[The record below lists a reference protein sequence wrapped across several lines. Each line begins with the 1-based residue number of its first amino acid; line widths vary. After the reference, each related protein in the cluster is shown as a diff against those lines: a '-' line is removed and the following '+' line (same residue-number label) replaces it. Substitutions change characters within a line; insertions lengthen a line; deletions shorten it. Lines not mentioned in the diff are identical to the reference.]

1 LSNRTKYF
9 FLSGVLIGGIVS
21 SSSAEVKSDLR
32 LLSSTQQG
40 IVIEYT
46 PRYDEPMMVTDGN
59 ATFQHWR
66 FEGALIREETQPGS
80 PSLYVRALPLILP
93 GPAGHSLEIL
103 SAEYETI
110 NNVLLRPVPTV
121 EGDFENPRTT
131 YFMGDA
137 YQTDAF
143 MPAVAAKF
151 RYTGV
156 VRGYE
161 TGEVEISP
169 LQYNPAARTLRKY
182 SRIVIGVN
190 FGPAVFQTRRSE
202 DPLMK
207 DLALNYSVGRG
218 WKAIPPASAVVQ
230 YRSSVFKTGEW
241 RRFSITE
248 SGMYK
253 LTGAALIAAF
263 GTSGIN
269 PRTIKIYSNGGIEP
283 PANASTPYPDDVTE
297 LPVYLVDG
305 GTVGQLDASDYI
317 LFYGQGPSGW
327 SYIPSN
333 RSFSHWINLYSN
345 VAYYWVTYGGS
356 DSRLMMTTTSL
367 PGSPDF
373 VPTTVVGKVFR
384 EDERVNVQQSG
395 RQWLG
400 QSLNHN
406 GAVTYVFP
414 LPGLETSQP
423 VRYRLSIG
431 AKDHT
436 AGSSYEISENDN
448 FLSNIPVDPSGN
460 PSRYV
465 SPFVRMVPVQLSANG
480 TLLQNAESRLRFLYT
495 SNSGIGVGYIDWL
508 EIFYTRRLV
517 ADGNVFHFHSHDT
530 TAVTL
535 YTIGGFTQ
543 SPVWIFD
550 VTRFDSVVRIDNGG
564 QPSFQLQLTQGN
576 VREFYLVG
584 DNAFKTPGPLQ
595 PFANQDVH
603 GDTSAVD
610 LIIITHREFLPAA
623 QRLKQHRERPGPDR
637 LTVRIVD
644 VEQLYNE
651 FSNGYVS
658 PVAIRNYLRYLNVA
672 YSDSAPLYVLLFG
685 DGDYDFR
692 RINVPGTNWIPPWET
707 YESFAGEPLA
717 SYATD
722 DSLAIMPASSNRI
735 QVGIGRLPVNSLAQA
750 NDVVDKIIEYET
762 TISSDP
768 WKLRLTYVADDGHE
782 EGTLYTRDTE
792 NIAENETYSPSL
804 FEKQKIYSAEY
815 PLVTTSAG
823 RRRPAANQAIVDA
836 ANRGTLLLNFIGHGN
851 PRVWTH
857 EFIFVRE
864 DDIPRLQNKGKYF
877 LLVAA
882 TCNFSQYDHPFDQS
896 GAELLITKR
905 EAGAIGA
912 LSASRAVYHS
922 SNIALA
928 ESFFTFLFMRNSYN
942 KFIYPRLGDAYFKAK
957 QVRFGENDRKYL
969 LLGDPSLRFAIPR
982 RNIGADSLNGY
993 PDSVVVQFRAL
1004 DSVSIIG
1011 SVRSVSD
1018 NTPATNFTGTCLVAV
1033 YDVDRSVTINKPS
1046 EGFVFTY
1053 TAPGGL
1059 LFRGLSRIDS
1069 GRFASSFIVPR
1080 DISYDTTKP
1089 GRISLFFWS
1098 DTEDGA
1104 GVSRNIRVGGSNP
1117 NPTPDSAGPTI
1128 TLYLDNRSFRPG
1140 DLVGN
1145 TPLLIADLYDEH
1157 GINTSN
1163 VGVGH
1168 NLELWVDDNPQSI
1181 DLSNYYKSEINNYQR
1196 GTIEYVLSGLSP
1208 GSHRIRLRAWDTYN
1222 NSAIAQ
1228 TNFDVG
1234 YAAGLQVY
1242 NVFNYPNPFTGQT
1255 TFTFRHNQLVPID
1268 VEVKIYTVA
1277 GRLIQSMT
1285 HVASDMFVA
1294 IPWDGRDRDGD
1305 EIANGVYLYK
1315 LIVRTQDGR
1324 FTSEVLGKMSKA
1336 R

>member
-1 LSNRTKYF
+1 MKYF
-9 FLSGVLIGGIVS
+9 LLSGILIGGIAS
-21 SSSAEVKSDLR
+21 SSSAQVKSDVR
-32 LLSSTQQG
+32 LLSSTQEG
-40 IVIEYT
+40 IVIEYI
-46 PRYDEPMMVTDGN
+46 PRYDEPTTVTDGN
-59 ATFQHWR
+59 TTFQHWQ
-66 FEGALIREETQPGS
+66 FDGALSRENAQPGS

-110 NNVLLRPVPTV
+110 DNVLLRPVATV
-121 EGDFENPRTT
+121 EGDFENLRTT
-131 YFMGDA
+131 YPMGDA

-143 MPAVAAKF
+143 MPTGVAEF

-190 FGPAVFQTRRSE
+190 FGPAVFRARRTE
-202 DPLMK
+202 DRLMK
-207 DLALNYSVGRG
+207 DLAVNYSVGKG
-218 WKAIPPASAVVQ
+218 WKAVPPASAAAR

-253 LTGAALIAAF
+253 LTGSTLISAF
-263 GTSGIN
+263 GTANIN
-269 PRTIKIYSNGGIEP
+269 PRTIKLYSNGGIEP
-283 PANASTPYPDDVTE
+283 PADAAAPYPDDVTE
-297 LPVYLVDG
+297 LPVYIFDG

-317 LFYGQGPSGW
+317 IFYGQGPRGW
-327 SYIPSN
+327 SYNALS
-333 RSFSHWINLYSN
+333 RTFSHWINLYSN
-345 VAYYWVTYGGS
+345 VAYYWVTHSGNN
-356 DSRLMMTTTSL
+356 SRVMTTTTSV
-367 PGSPDF
+367 PGVADF
-373 VPTTVVGKVFR
+373 VPATVVGKVFR
-384 EDERVNVQQSG
+384 EDDRVNVQHSG

-414 LPGLETSQP
+414 LPGLETNQP
-423 VRYRLSIG
+423 VRYRFYIG

-436 AGSSYEISENDN
+436 ASSSYAISESDN
-448 FLSNIPVDPSGN
+448 LLTSVVSVARSGN
-460 PSRYV
+460 PATYEF
-465 SPFVRMVPVQLSANG
+465 PFVTMVSVQASANG
-480 TLLQNAESRLRFLYT
+480 TLLQNSESRLRFLYT
-495 SNSGIGVGYIDWL
+495 SNSGLGIGYIDWM

-530 TAVTL
+530 TALTF
-535 YTIGGFTQ
+535 YGIGGFTQ
-543 SPVWIFD
+543 AAWIFD

-564 QPSFQLQLTQGN
+564 QPNFQVQLTQGN
-576 VREFYLVG
+576 AREFYVVG

-595 PFANQDVH
+595 SFANQDVH
-603 GDTSAVD
+603 GDTTAVD
-610 LIIITHREFLPAA
+610 LIIITHREFLTAA

-644 VEQLYNE
+644 IEQIYNE

-658 PVAIRNYLRYLNVA
+658 PVGIRNYLRYLNIA

-707 YESFAGEPLA
+707 YESFAGEPLS

-722 DSLAIMPASSNRI
+722 DSLAIMPGSFNRI
-735 QVGIGRLPVNSLAQA
+735 QVGLGRLPVNSLAEA
-750 NDVVDKIIEYET
+750 NAVVDKIIEYET
-762 TISSDP
+762 TISTVP
-768 WKLRLTYVADDGHE
+768 WKLRLTYVADDGFQ
-782 EGTLYTRDTE
+782 EGTLYAGDTE
-792 NIAENETYSPSL
+792 NIAQNETYSPSL
-804 FEKQKIYSAEY
+804 FEKQKIYSAEF
-815 PLVTTSAG
+815 PLVTTSVG

-836 ANRGTLLLNFIGHGN
+836 INRGTLLVNFIGHGN

-857 EFIFVRE
+857 ELIFVRE
-864 DDIPRLQNKGKYF
+864 DDIPRMQNNGKYLF
-877 LLVAA
+877 LVAA

-896 GAELLITKR
+896 GGELLITKR
-905 EAGAIGA
+905 RAGAIGV

-922 SNIALA
+922 PNIALA
-928 ESFFTFLFMRNSYN
+928 QSFFTYLFMRNSYN

-957 QVRFGENDRKYL
+957 QIRFGENDRKFL

-982 RNIGADSLNGY
+982 RNISADSLNGY
-993 PDSVVVQFRAL
+993 PDSVTVQFRAL
-1004 DSVSIIG
+1004 DTTTIIG
-1011 SVRSVSD
+1011 YVRSVVD
-1018 NTPATNFTGTCLVAV
+1018 NTPTTNFSGTCLVTV
-1033 YDVDRSVTINKPS
+1033 YDADRRITIHKPS
-1046 EGFVFTY
+1046 EGFPNFTY
-1053 TAPGGL
+1053 TAPGGV
-1059 LFRGLSRIDS
+1059 LFRGSSRIEN
-1069 GRFASSFIVPR
+1069 GRFASSFVVPIA
-1080 DISYDTTKP
+1080 ISYDTTKP

-1098 DTEDGA
+1098 DVEDGA
-1104 GVSRNIRVGGSNP
+1104 GVSRNIRVGGTNP
-1117 NPTPDSAGPTI
+1117 NPAADSAGPTI
-1128 TLYLDNRSFRPG
+1128 DMYVDSRSFRPG
-1140 DLVGN
+1140 DLVSSN
-1145 TPLLIADLYDEH
+1145 PLLIADLYDEH

-1163 VGVGH
+1163 VGIGH
-1168 NLELWVDDNPQSI
+1168 NLELWIDNSPQSI
-1181 DLSNYYKSEINNYQR
+1181 DLSNYYRSEINSYQR

-1208 GSHRIRLRAWDTYN
+1208 GSHRVRLRAWDTYN
-1222 NSAIAQ
+1222 NSAIKE

-1234 YAAGLQVY
+1234 YAVGLRVY
-1242 NVFNYPNPFTGQT
+1242 SVFNYPNPFTGPT
-1255 TFTFRHNQLVPID
+1255 TFTFQHNQLVPID
-1268 VEVKIYTVA
+1268 VELKIYTVA
-1277 GRLIQSMT
+1277 GRLIQSLF
-1285 HVASDMFVA
+1285 HAASDMFVA

-1324 FTSEVLGKMSKA
+1324 FTSETLGKMSKA